1 MPGAERGLPSP
12 VSTAVALAA
21 ALFLAPLSAP
31 AQSAPGNTGSTLPR
45 VVLFAKD
52 PLDPLVRRV
61 VAELHSLGFDVV
73 TTSDDDAVKSAPQ
86 MEGIAQSS
94 DAVAAVRVAIGDASI
109 DLWIVNVRTHET
121 VLRHVVSGKDATVA
135 ALRSVEALR
144 VSLIDLQALVPPP
157 PEPERPRPPPE
168 THDVVAVPPP
178 PPRRANFGLE
188 LGLGAA
194 SGMGGFGASMH
205 AVAQVEWMA
214 ASHWGI
220 HVLGVA
226 PLMSSRVSASEG
238 SAQVTFGILGSG
250 ITWQPIVS
258 SPVMPHLGVGLS
270 GILLYTRGVPSNGF
284 VGYSQVDLAAAPYLR
299 AGSSFALAPSWRL
312 SADLLAAAS
321 FPEPVVYFADR
332 KASSWGRPLL
342 LGTLGIEVVP

>member
-1 MPGAERGLPSP
+1 M
-12 VSTAVALAA
+12 ALAV
-21 ALFLAPLSAP
+21 ALFLAPLPASAQTP
-31 AQSAPGNTGSTLPR
+31 PSNAASASPR
-45 VVLFAKD
+45 VVLFTKD

-61 VAELHSLGFDVV
+61 AAELHSLGFDVV
-73 TTSDDDAVKSAPQ
+73 TASDDEAVKSAPQ

-157 PEPERPRPPPE
+157 EPERPRPPPE
-168 THDVVAVPPP
+168 THDVVVVPQPL
-178 PPRRANFGLE
+178 PPRRGTFGLE

-205 AVAQVEWMA
+205 AMGQVEWMA
-214 ASHWGI
+214 GPHWGV
-220 HVLGVA
+220 HALGVA
-226 PLMSSRVSASEG
+226 PLMSSRLSASEG

-250 ITWQPIVS
+250 LTWQPILS
-258 SPVMPHLGVGLS
+258 SSVTPHLGIGLS

-284 VGYSQVDLAAAPYLR
+284 VGYSQVNLTAAPYLR
-299 AGSSFALAPSWRL
+299 AGSSFALAASWRL
-312 SADLLAAAS
+312 SADLLAAAA
-321 FPEPVVYFADR
+321 FPEPAVYFADR

-342 LGTLGIEVVP
+342 LGTVGIEVLP